1 MYKLNRNRKR
11 TETMKNIDMN
21 KVTNFFNHY
30 HAKRISNPNLYVGL
44 GNDAVNVILPNTL
57 LEFANAAAGHS
68 GFGAGARARGIRRMC
83 SDAKKEIATIF
94 ETVDTLADF
103 LLSSECNADEYVE
116 TVRMRHL
123 GMKSTKKS
131 KLYVVTD
138 ERPADKNFSALNE
151 KYNMQDLAKRFGREV
166 CIQARKILTINEFEL
181 RFGLVA

>member
-1 MYKLNRNRKR
+1 MQ
-11 TETMKNIDMN
+11 NIDMN

-30 HAKRISNPNLYVGL
+30 HSKKISNPNLYIGL

-83 SDAKKEIATIF
+83 SNAKVEITSIF

-131 KLYVVTD
+131 KLSVVTD
-138 ERPADKNFSALNE
+138 DRPADNNFSVLFQ
-151 KYNMQDLAKRFGREV
+151 KYNMPELAKRFGNEV
-166 CIQARKILTINEFEL
+166 VLQARKILTVNEFEL

>member
-1 MYKLNRNRKR
+1 
-11 TETMKNIDMN
+11 MKNIDMN

-30 HAKRISNPNLYVGL
+30 HTKKVSNQNLYVASS
-44 GNDAVNVILPNTL
+44 NDAVNVILPNNL

-83 SDAKKEIATIF
+83 SDAKAEIASIF
-94 ETVDTLADF
+94 ATVDTLADF

-116 TVRMRHL
+116 TVRIRHL

-138 ERPADKNFSALNE
+138 ERPADKNFAELNA
-151 KYNMQDLAKRFGREV
+151 KYNINKLVQFFGEELLL
-166 CIQARKILTINEFEL
+166 QARKNLTINEFEL
-181 RFGLVA
+181 RFGLAA

>member
-1 MYKLNRNRKR
+1 
-11 TETMKNIDMN
+11 MKNIDMN

-30 HAKRISNPNLYVGL
+30 HTKKLSNPNLYVAAS
-44 GNDAVNVILPNTL
+44 NDAVNVILPNNL

-83 SDAKKEIATIF
+83 SNAKAEINLIF

-123 GMKSTKKS
+123 GMKSTKNP

-138 ERPADKNFSALNE
+138 ERPADKNFAELNA
-151 KYNMQDLAKRFGREV
+151 KYNINKLVQRFGTELLL
-166 CIQARKILTINEFEL
+166 QSRKNLTINEFEL

>member
-1 MYKLNRNRKR
+1 MQ
-11 TETMKNIDMN
+11 
-21 KVTNFFNHY
+21 KVVDFFNHY
-30 HAKRISNPNLYVGL
+30 HSKKITSPNLYVAS
-44 GNDAVNVILPNTL
+44 GNDAVNVILPNNL

-83 SDAKKEIATIF
+83 SNAKTEIAAIF

-123 GMKSTKKS
+123 GMKTTKKS

-138 ERPADKNFSALNE
+138 NRPADKNFAVLTE
-151 KYNMQDLAKRFGREV
+151 KHNVQELANRFGREV
-166 CIQARKILTINEFEL
+166 CLQARKNLTINEFEL